1 MADEVY
7 MDIPAVHQM
16 AKNFGNIGDVLATVN
31 QTLEILVNT
40 LKATAF
46 IGLVGGG
53 AVIAFIEMIK
63 PHIKNM
69 SDKCKELNR
78 DLESSVRAYERGD
91 AQGATR
97 FY

>member
-1 MADEVY
+1 MDEVY

-16 AKNFGNIGDVLATVN
+16 AKNFGNIGEVLDTVN

-63 PHIKNM
+63 PHIKRM
-69 SDKCKELNR
+69 ADKCKELNR
-78 DLESSVRAYERGD
+78 DLEASVRAYERGD